1 VSRGEHLYQI
11 IVRCSNHAQVPRA
24 RVLSRDSERAGVDA
38 AIRELRRVRNTARDG
53 SDFDTWDLY
62 SYDQGNAKRRL
73 LRSGNVNGWSTPVQN
88 DRRDQD
94 GASHRRGSAS

>member
-1 VSRGEHLYQI
+1 MARGEHLYQI
-11 IVRCSNHAQVPRA
+11 IVRCANHAQVPRV

-38 AIRELRRVRNTARDG
+38 AIRELRRVRNTARNG

-73 LRSGNVNGWSTPVQN
+73 LRSGNVNGSKPTVPTGGN
-88 DRRDQD
+88 D
-94 GASHRRGSAS
+94 